1 MAQNTLTNIQD
12 KILARGLM
20 VLREAAIMPRLVN
33 IDYSGEAAQK
43 GTTIDI
49 PTSKAQTVADVVAGP
64 TYSSAQGVTPGL
76 TQVSMSNWKKTD
88 FFLTDKDMVEVDR
101 NKHFLPL
108 QSEEAAKALAND
120 IDTTIHKDYLGIYGF
135 VGTAGVVPFSTIATA
150 TGARKVLNE
159 QLAPMSDRRVVLDP
173 NAEDQALQ
181 LAAFSDVSQS
191 TDRDV
196 KIEGEIGRK
205 LGLDFFMSQNVQTH
219 TVGTNDV
226 ANGAVVGSTTA
237 IGVSTLL
244 VKADSIIGTVVT
256 GDVFTI
262 AGDTQTYVI
271 TGASASLTSAGVNFT
286 IDPALKV
293 IASATSKMT
302 FKATHVVNLCFQ
314 RGAFVYVTRPLM
326 SSVTSELLG
335 GVSTRAL
342 VDNQTG
348 ITLRLEVIRQN
359 KQVEWEFDVLYGSKL
374 LRPELAAR
382 IAG

>member
-1 MAQNTLTNIQD
+1 MAANSLTNVQD

-33 IDYSGEAAQK
+33 IDYGGEAAQK

-49 PTSKAQTVADVVAGP
+49 PTSKAQTVADVTAGP
-64 TYSSAQGVTPGL
+64 TYSSAQGITPGL

-88 FFLTDKDMVEVDR
+88 FFLTDKEMVEVDR
-101 NKHFLPL
+101 NRHFLPL
-108 QSEEAAKALAND
+108 QSEEAAKALANN
-120 IDTTIHKDYLGIYGF
+120 IDTTIHKDYQGIFGF
-135 VGTAGVVPFSTIATA
+135 VGTAGVVPFSTVATA
-150 TGARKVLNE
+150 TNARKVLNQ
-159 QLAPMSDRRVVLDP
+159 QLSPMSDRRVVLDP

-181 LAAFSDVSQS
+181 LPAFSDVEKTQ
-191 TDRDV
+191 DRAV

-219 TVGTNDV
+219 TLGTN
-226 ANGAVVGSTTA
+226 AATGGAVVGSTTA

-244 VKADSIIGTVVT
+244 IAADSTIGTVVT

-262 AGDTQTYVI
+262 AGDSQTYVI
-271 TGASASLTSAGVNFT
+271 TGASATLTSAGVNFT

-293 IASATSKMT
+293 IASATSAMT
-302 FKATHVVNLCFQ
+302 FKATHVVNLAFQ
-314 RGAFVYVTRPLM
+314 RGCFVYVTRPLM
-326 SSVTSELLG
+326 SSVSAELLG
-335 GVSTRAL
+335 GVSTRAM
-342 VDNQTG
+342 VDNDTG

-359 KQVEWEFDVLYGSKL
+359 KQVEWEFDVLYGTKL
-374 LRPELAAR
+374 LRPELGVR